1 MWTWIRGQAFL
12 LLKVTASVCL
22 LAVSVS
28 GQEIATDRKRVT
40 VSPDRAQV
48 VLQGTWR
55 RTSTRPSVHVPSV
68 NSTRVECDRNGAI
81 CAEYLAKFIQKEDDD
96 LGTISHPSLFL
107 MKEQFRVVQW
117 TERMIVARAKA
128 PAADIELRINLVEET
143 AQRTFQETPARPTK
157 TKILGM
163 CQIGFFGES
172 GAMMAGRARE
182 LSRTCVVEPPCS
194 LGCREQPPPAL
205 QRSGPSPRS
214 RGNHSAGPPAELIA
228 VRRLSPEEM
237 LECREKYVN

>member
-143 AQRTFQETPARPTK
+143 AQRTFQETPA
-157 TKILGM
+157 
-163 CQIGFFGES
+163 
-172 GAMMAGRARE
+172 
-182 LSRTCVVEPPCS
+182 
-194 LGCREQPPPAL
+194 PADENKN
-205 QRSGPSPRS
+205 PRNVS
-214 RGNHSAGPPAELIA
+214 DWVLR
-228 VRRLSPEEM
+228 
-237 LECREKYVN
+237 